1 MNPFK
6 RTLLAGA
13 VLGLVGTITGCGPA
27 EEVASTQPEVKAEQ
41 SQSGSVSQESA
52 ATESSK
58 AIEQAA
64 SGETIYLANTIITM
78 DEDQPRVEAVVADD
92 DGTIVFV
99 GKEQQALKQFP
110 NAEKV
115 DLQDKVIMP
124 GFIEQH
130 LHPFLGALTLSMPV
144 IAPEEWQLPGRTW
157 PAVNGHEAYIQ
168 ALTGVEKGM
177 KDPNE
182 VLWTWGYNNFFH
194 GELTRADLDK
204 ISKTR
209 PIGVWHRSAHEF
221 FVNSAFVEKFGLNQ
235 ADIDKQGKEV
245 AAQSDLENGHFW
257 EGGALIYLLPR
268 IYKDLGSEARFRAG
282 LEQMVVMLH
291 EKGVTAYNEPGA
303 FIPED
308 MVELYKEILGS
319 EETPMYSFFTPES
332 KTPYFMKG
340 KDGVVEA
347 VEEITKTFPDE
358 GKVRF
363 FKNQVK
369 LLFDG
374 AIISQLMMMK
384 DGYLD
389 GHHGEWIQTP
399 QEVEDITKSF
409 WEKDYQILVHV
420 NGDEGVEQLIE
431 VLQRRQAEYPREDHR
446 FTIVHFANSTDKQ
459 VKQLKDLGAII
470 SVNPYY
476 VTGFGERFG
485 EVGLGEDRAHAMV
498 RLATIEK
505 ENIPVSLHSDMPMAP
520 ADPLLLAWSAA
531 TRQTNSG
538 KVLREDLALSREAA
552 LKGITIEAA
561 YSWGMEDT
569 LGSIEVGKI
578 ANFTVLE
585 QDPYKVDINKLK
597 DIPIYA
603 TVFESKLFPIDQ

>member
-13 VLGLVGTITGCGPA
+13 VLGLVGTITACSPA
-27 EEVASTQPEVKAEQ
+27 EEAASTQAEVKAEQ

-168 ALTGVEKGM
+168 ALTDVEKGM
-177 KDPNE
+177 EDPNE

-194 GELTRADLDK
+194 GELTRSDLDK

-431 VLQRRQAEYPREDHR
+431 ILQRRQAEYPREDHR

-485 EVGLGEDRAHAMV
+485 EVGLGEERAHAMV

-520 ADPLLLAWSAA
+520 ADPLLLVWSAA

>member
-1 MNPFK
+1 M
-6 RTLLAGA
+6 
-13 VLGLVGTITGCGPA
+13 
-27 EEVASTQPEVKAEQ
+27 
-41 SQSGSVSQESA
+41 
-52 ATESSK
+52 
-58 AIEQAA
+58 
-64 SGETIYLANTIITM
+64 
-78 DEDQPRVEAVVADD
+78 
-92 DGTIVFV
+92 
-99 GKEQQALKQFP
+99 
-110 NAEKV
+110 
-115 DLQDKVIMP
+115 
-124 GFIEQH
+124 
-130 LHPFLGALTLSMPV
+130 
-144 IAPEEWQLPGRTW
+144 
-157 PAVNGHEAYIQ
+157 
-168 ALTGVEKGM
+168 
-177 KDPNE
+177 
-182 VLWTWGYNNFFH
+182 
-194 GELTRADLDK
+194 
-204 ISKTR
+204 
-209 PIGVWHRSAHEF
+209 
-221 FVNSAFVEKFGLNQ
+221 
-235 ADIDKQGKEV
+235 
-245 AAQSDLENGHFW
+245 
-257 EGGALIYLLPR
+257 IYLLPR